1 MKKEKMFDLLGQVD
15 DKFIEEAL
23 RDCEPYDINRPVT
36 VLPGK
41 TKITPLKII
50 APIAACLAVAVGAKI
65 VISSRNK
72 PAVNPADIITAS
84 SGVEQSNAAS
94 DTVSK
99 TDAYDLDECKKMLIE
114 TLNIPNDKERIW
126 QTNLIDINND
136 GSSELFLASG
146 GIDDMPGVF
155 VFANTDNGVKL
166 IGSFDTEENQ
176 CNPQSILRYNRDK
189 EDFWYYETVKQTDSE
204 SGKAHVGEWSIYKI
218 KADDNGISSE
228 QILSYG
234 ARLVNGDDIED
245 VNIVN
250 GQNVSPEENHKAW
263 EKFSKKGIDN
273 ETLKNSN
280 MTLNDVYPPLDMSSV
295 PRMTLDM
302 LSKHEEMALARATLC
317 SQKYGDYEVSVVGR
331 YIAADE
337 YGGSDILRI
346 GAMDIVLSKNGSII
360 NYSNNCPI
368 GGSIGNETYIKP
380 EELAETIKIEE
391 IDGDGIISI
400 KFNDDH
406 GKNTIHFKIYHT
418 GMVQF

>member
-1 MKKEKMFDLLGQVD
+1 MKKEELFDLLGYVD
-15 DKFIEEAL
+15 DKYIEEAML
-23 RDCEPYDINRPVT
+23 EEFDEARPVE
-36 VLPGK
+36 VHAGSSRISP
-41 TKITPLKII
+41 IKII
-50 APIAACLAVAVGAKI
+50 TPIAACLAVAIGAGF
-65 VISSRNK
+65 VIANK
-72 PAVNPADIITAS
+72 DKLAVTPADSAVASNGIEQSDTAS
-84 SGVEQSNAAS
+84 FTTNKADGF
-94 DTVSK
+94 
-99 TDAYDLDECKKMLIE
+99 DLDECKRMLLE

-155 VFANTDNGVKL
+155 VFANTDNGAKL

-189 EDFWYYETVKQTDSE
+189 EDFWYYETVKQTDSA
-204 SGKAHVGEWSIYKI
+204 SGKAHVGEWSVYKI

-228 QILSYG
+228 LILSYG

-245 VNIVN
+245 VDIVN

-280 MTLNDVYPPLDMSSV
+280 MTLNDVYPPLDMNSV

-302 LSKHEEMALARATLC
+302 LSKYEEMSLARATLC

-331 YIAADE
+331 FIAADK

-346 GAMDIVLSKNGSII
+346 GAMDIVLSKNGNII

-368 GGSIGNETYIKP
+368 GGSIGNETYIKL
-380 EELAETIKIEE
+380 EELAEIIKIEE
-391 IDGDGIISI
+391 IDGEGIISI
-400 KFNDDH
+400 KFNDYH
-406 GKNTIHFKIYHT
+406 GENTIRFKIYAT